1 MAPTQVPQEAYVSH
15 QPHYDVFLSHNRAD
29 AAMVE
34 LLARRLR
41 DESGLHPFLDTWHL
55 VPGEPWQEGLEA
67 ALSTSG
73 ACAVFLGAAGLGTWD
88 NEAMRA
94 ALEQRVENPE
104 FRVLPVLLPAA
115 TLPERGKLP
124 PFLARLTW
132 VDFRGGLDDEAAFHA
147 LVSGVK
153 GVAPGA
159 TEAATVT
166 ECPFRGL
173 QVFEEEHAAFFFG
186 REALTQHLLEELRA
200 DRFLAVVGPSG
211 SGKSSLVRAGLVPQ
225 VRQGAL
231 AGSAEWPVVV
241 FRPGPYPLDTLA
253 TRLLPLL
260 GPAADPLAARETLAR
275 TLAGGERGLHTSV
288 QTILAAAPE
297 SRRLLLV
304 VDQFE
309 ELFTLCHDAAA
320 RRAFIDALLYA
331 ATIAGGQT
339 VAVITM
345 RADFLGRAAAEP
357 GLAARLKGLELVG
370 PMDAAELR
378 RAMIAPA
385 EKVGLRY
392 ERGLVETILDDLGD
406 EPGSLPLLQHTLLE
420 LWERRRGGWLTT
432 DAYHT
437 IGGVRGALAARAEA
451 IFTALTPAQKEAA
464 RRVLLR
470 LTQPGEGTEDTRRR
484 APLSELLPAGAAA
497 GDIEAAVSDLAGA
510 RLLTISSDEAAKTQ
524 AADAHSTA
532 DGSATPLNQSS
543 VVVDVSHEALIRGW
557 PRLQSWISADREAL
571 RTHRQLTEAAEA
583 WEDNGR
589 ETSYL
594 FSGARLATAVEW
606 AQNHAGELN
615 ALEQAFLDASIA
627 AREIEARARRRRT
640 QTTIAGLAAALGLVS
655 LALVAALLF
664 WQQSERNARL
674 ARAQYLATEGQL
686 RAPEEP
692 LLGLR
697 LALEGLATVPSD
709 DSVLRERI
717 ARNVVFPLASTA
729 RLARLPGDVANWHV
743 SADRTML
750 LLVRADHSAELVQAT
765 DGESLP
771 WRADGSAQI
780 EGVAF
785 FPNGNGFVVR
795 YKDAP
800 GALVQLPGAVNTPL
814 PAVVEGVHIAPQ
826 GDYFVLRY
834 RERPAELR
842 RLGEPAF
849 AIELGENLESVS
861 FSPRGEVM
869 VADYRGANGRLLRVA
884 DGTLLA
890 ELDGV
895 LEGSRVRFSPDGATL
910 AVVYEDKRAELR
922 RAADGTLLK
931 ALMGKASRLTWTPA
945 GTRYLVEY
953 DDHTAELFESAGN
966 ELLVRLDGDVDKVL
980 LSPDEDLFV
989 VDYNDRPGEVRR
1001 VSDPAL
1007 AEPLAARIGNVTF
1020 GQGGA
1025 LLIIDYDDRLGEL
1038 RQVRAGTTQQLRGV
1052 VERVMAG
1059 PDGMLI
1065 VRYEN
1070 TAADLIDTRF
1080 PERPVGLGS
1089 GTRDFVFLPGNTSIA
1104 ALYRDGS
1111 AYLLDAG
1118 VLRAL
1123 AAGDLVN
1130 TPAALDSSLCSGIL
1144 AGSLWR
1150 APQEAAWREYL
1161 AGAPP
1166 MSCGGRVDA
1175 AAPSSSMR
1183 FVAVRRLHAA
1193 VGPVPQWHAP

>member
-1 MAPTQVPQEAYVSH
+1 MMLPRGLPQEAHVSH
-15 QPHYDVFLSHNRAD
+15 QPRYDVFLSHNRAD

-34 LLARRLR
+34 VLARRLR
-41 DESGLHPFLDTWHL
+41 DEGGLNLFLDTWHL

-67 ALSTSG
+67 ALSASG

-94 ALEQRVENPE
+94 ALEQRVDNPE
-104 FRVLPVLLPAA
+104 FRVIPVLLPAA
-115 TLPERGKLP
+115 ALPERGKLP

-159 TEAATVT
+159 SEPTPAA

-186 REALTQHLLEELRA
+186 REALTQHLLETLRA

-211 SGKSSLVRAGLVPQ
+211 SGKSSVVRAGLVPR

-231 AGSAEWPVVV
+231 TGSAEWPVVLL
-241 FRPGPYPLDTLA
+241 RPGPHPLDTLA

-260 GPAADPLAARETLAR
+260 GAAADPLTARETLAR
-275 TLAGGERGLHTSV
+275 TLGGGERGLHTTV

-320 RRAFIDALLYA
+320 RRTFIDALLYA

-339 VAVITM
+339 VVVITM
-345 RADFLGRAAAEP
+345 RADFLGRAASEP

-432 DAYHT
+432 DAYRA

-451 IFTALTPAQKEAA
+451 IFAALTPAQQEAA

-484 APLSELLPAGAAA
+484 APLSELLPAGAGAA
-497 GDIEAAVSDLAGA
+497 DIEAAVSDLAGA
-510 RLLTISSDEAAKTQ
+510 RLLTITTDDGPTTENQRTRDQGPRTKDQGPRATDEERRTTDEERRTTESQ
-524 AADAHSTA
+524 SVV
-532 DGSATPLNQSS
+532 GGPSS

-557 PRLQSWISADREAL
+557 PRLQGWISADREAL

-583 WEDNGR
+583 WDEHGR
-589 ETSYL
+589 DASYL
-594 FSGARLATAVEW
+594 FGGARLSTAAEW
-606 AQNHAGELN
+606 AQEHAEELN

-627 AREIEARARRRRT
+627 AREAETHARRRRT
-640 QTTIAGLAAALGLVS
+640 QRAIAGLAAALGVVS
-655 LALVAALLF
+655 LALVAALVF

-697 LALEGLATVPSD
+697 LALEGLATVPGD
-709 DSVLRERI
+709 DGVLRDRI
-717 ARNVVFPLASTA
+717 ARDVVFPLASTA

-750 LLVRADHSAELVQAT
+750 LLLRADDSAELVQSA
-765 DGESLP
+765 DGEALP
-771 WRADGSAQI
+771 WRADGSARI

-785 FPNGNGFVVR
+785 FPTGDAFVVR
-795 YKDAP
+795 YEDEP
-800 GALVQLPGAVNTPL
+800 GALVRLPGAAVSPL
-814 PAVVEGVHIAPQ
+814 PGVVEGVHVAPQ
-826 GDYFVLRY
+826 GDLFVLRY

-842 RLGEPAF
+842 RLSDAAF
-849 AIELGENLESVS
+849 AVPLGENLESIS

-869 VADYRGANGRLLRVA
+869 VADYKGSNGRLLRVA
-884 DGTLLA
+884 DGEVVV

-910 AVVYEDKRAELR
+910 AVIYEDKRAELR
-922 RAADGTLLK
+922 RAEDGTLLRSP
-931 ALMGKASRLTWTPA
+931 AGKISRLTYTPG
-945 GTRYLVEY
+945 GTHYLLEY
-953 DDHTAELFESAGN
+953 DDRTAELFRTKGD

-980 LSPDEDLFV
+980 LSPDEDLYV
-989 VDYNDRPGEVRR
+989 VDYNDRPGEVQR
-1001 VSDPAL
+1001 VSEPAL
-1007 AEPLAARIGNVTF
+1007 AEPLAARVGNVTF
-1020 GQGGA
+1020 GAGGA
-1025 LLIIDYDDRLGEL
+1025 LMIVDYDDRPGEL
-1038 RQVRAGTTQQLRGV
+1038 RWVGEGTTQRLRGV
-1052 VERVMAG
+1052 VERVMPG
-1059 PDGMLI
+1059 PDGAFI

-1080 PERPVGLGS
+1080 PARPVTLGS
-1089 GTRDFVFLPGNTSIA
+1089 GTRDFVFLPGDTSIA

-1123 AAGDLVN
+1123 AAGTLVN
-1130 TPAALDSSLCSGIL
+1130 TPTALDGTLCGGIL
-1144 AGSLWR
+1144 AGPLWR
-1150 APQEAAWREYL
+1150 AQQEAAWREYL
-1161 AGAPP
+1161 DGKLPQ
-1166 MSCGGRVDA
+1166 SCGGSA
-1175 AAPSSSMR
+1175 
-1183 FVAVRRLHAA
+1183 
-1193 VGPVPQWHAP
+1193 